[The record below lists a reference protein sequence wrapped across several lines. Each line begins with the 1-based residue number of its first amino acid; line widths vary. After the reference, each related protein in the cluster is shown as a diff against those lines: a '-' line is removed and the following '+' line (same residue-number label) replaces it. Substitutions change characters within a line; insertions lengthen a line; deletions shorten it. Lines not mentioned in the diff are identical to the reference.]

1 MNKPVLMCVD
11 DEEMILLS
19 LKDQLREHFS
29 RDFAIE
35 MLESGDEAL
44 ELARE
49 LVKSSVDIPVI
60 ICDQIMPGMK
70 GNELLRHLHDLSPKT
85 FSVLLTGQADA
96 GAVGDAVNFANLY
109 RYIPKPWEETDLILT
124 IKEAVRSFYQDK
136 QLEEQNRILQEMNEN
151 LEQLVRERTA
161 EVVRQKEEIQEQ
173 MHSIERQHHELEL
186 RNDFIRSVFGRYVS
200 DEVMDTVLRDPDGLQ
215 IGGAKRDI
223 SVLLSDLRG
232 FTVLSER
239 LDPEE
244 VVRVLNRYFERMIEI
259 ISDHCGIVIEFL
271 GDGIMTIFGAPK
283 TLENHADHAVACA
296 LSMQQA
302 MEELN
307 LMHAEE
313 GLPRIEMGIG
323 VSSGEV
329 VVGNIG
335 SERRTKYGVIGHP
348 ANLAARIEALSTG
361 QQVLVSAETL
371 HRCRA
376 EINVVQSFQVSVKGV
391 DKPLAIHEVSAILDG
406 FNVHF
411 SPSRFELRDVPRDA
425 TLELTILDG
434 KSVSDDVFTA
444 RLLSISGQ
452 QAVLEERERLF
463 THADVRLR
471 TLIIDGAR
479 IPMEVYAKVT
489 DCGSGS
495 VTLRFTS
502 ILFADS
508 EKHIEG
514 LLGLS
519 PSPENGS

>member
-1 MNKPVLMCVD
+1 MSKPVLMCVD

-29 RDFAIE
+29 GDFTIE
-35 MLESGDEAL
+35 MLESADEAL
-44 ELARE
+44 ELARD
-49 LVKSSVDIPVI
+49 LVASSVDIPVI

-70 GNELLRHLHDLSPKT
+70 GNELLRHLHEMSPKT

-96 GAVGDAVNFANLY
+96 GAVGDAVNHANLY
-109 RYIPKPWEETDLILT
+109 RYIPKPWEETDLVLT

-136 QLEEQNRILQEMNEN
+136 QLEEQNRILKEMNEN
-151 LEQLVRERTA
+151 LEHLVRERTS
-161 EVVRQKEEIQEQ
+161 EILRQKEEIQEQ
-173 MHSIERQHHELEL
+173 MHSIEQHRRELEL

-200 DEVMDTVLRDPDGLQ
+200 DEVMDTVLRDPDGLE

-239 LDPEE
+239 LDPVE

-259 ISDHCGIVIEFL
+259 ISQHCGIVIEFL

-283 TLENHADHAVACA
+283 SLDNHADHAVACA

-307 LMHAEE
+307 LVHAEE

-335 SERRTKYGVIGHP
+335 SVRRTKYGVIGHP

-361 QQVLVSAETL
+361 QQVLVAAETL
-371 HRCRA
+371 RRCRSD
-376 EINVVQSFQVSVKGV
+376 ISIVQSFQVSVKGV
-391 DKPLAIHEVSAILDG
+391 DKPLKIHEVSAIHDG
-406 FNVHF
+406 FNVRF
-411 SPSRFELRDVPRDA
+411 SPSRLALRDVPRKA
-425 TLELTILDG
+425 TLELAILDG
-434 KSVSDDVFTA
+434 KSVSDHVFYA
-444 RLLSISGQ
+444 ELLAVSGQ
-452 QAVLEERERLF
+452 QAVLGERKHLF

-471 TLIIDGAR
+471 ALIIDGER
-479 IPMEVYAKVT
+479 VPMEVYAKVT
-489 DCGSGS
+489 DCEDGR

-508 EKHIEG
+508 EQHFEE
-514 LLGLS
+514 LLGLP
-519 PSPENGS
+519 PSREGES